1 VPEPLL
7 LGVREAAREL
17 GIGRDSAYQLV
28 RDGRLRTVRLGR
40 RQLVPRGEL
49 EDFCRREVR
58 TTENGAGNGTRPPTD
73 AASRA

>member
-28 RDGRLRTVRLGR
+28 RDGRLRTVRVRGR
-40 RQLVPRGEL
+40 ALVPRHEL
-49 EDFCRREVR
+49 EDFCRREV
-58 TTENGAGNGTRPPTD
+58 TTTGNGAGNGNRPPTD